1 MAGYDEDRDRLSNA
15 KQAGKYEKSTREPHF
30 LQIDRRMKETQNEI
44 EYMTKMLESK
54 KVYLKQLETVRRM
67 VKPADEAKI
76 QALISVGL
84 L

>member
-1 MAGYDEDRDRLSNA
+1 MAYSNEASCDDALKEVNIRTA
-15 KQAGKYEKSTREPHF
+15 KYTKEPHF
-30 LQIDRRMKETQNEI
+30 LQIDRRMKETTNEI

-54 KVYLKQLETVRRM
+54 KTYLKQLEAVRKM